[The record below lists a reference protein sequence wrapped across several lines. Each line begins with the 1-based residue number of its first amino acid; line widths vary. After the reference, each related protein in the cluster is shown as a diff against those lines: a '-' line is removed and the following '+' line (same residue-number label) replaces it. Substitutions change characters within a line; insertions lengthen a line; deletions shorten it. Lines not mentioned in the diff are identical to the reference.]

1 MASTSSENSTYAKFD
16 ESIRRSIRIGDVKAI
31 SKLKIADLS
40 KYIDKRFKAIK
51 ILQGST
57 QSPTHCKVDET
68 DAKDNGWHNFKS
80 GNLKSSCRNL
90 TKKRRLTLSTI
101 ATTKMMIEVVY
112 SDSRLLI
119 TTAAN
124 FLVASY
130 TERLVPAV
138 HVQVKF

>member
-80 GNLKSSCRNL
+80 GNFEEQLPKLDEETKAYAFNNSNNKKETQRKL
-90 TKKRRLTLSTI
+90 T
-101 ATTKMMIEVVY
+101 
-112 SDSRLLI
+112 
-119 TTAAN
+119 N
-124 FLVASY
+124 
-130 TERLVPAV
+130 
-138 HVQVKF
+138 